1 MQAVL
6 RIQYTNEPGSEKSYK
21 TSMKK
26 KKKKQAG
33 AMKTAI
39 TCSDVEKDSCL
50 NKLESLENV
59 KSKKTGQSY
68 SKVNKRT
75 VKLYQ
80 VKWEM

>member
-1 MQAVL
+1 
-6 RIQYTNEPGSEKSYK
+6 
-21 TSMKK
+21 
-26 KKKKQAG
+26 
-33 AMKTAI
+33 MKTAM